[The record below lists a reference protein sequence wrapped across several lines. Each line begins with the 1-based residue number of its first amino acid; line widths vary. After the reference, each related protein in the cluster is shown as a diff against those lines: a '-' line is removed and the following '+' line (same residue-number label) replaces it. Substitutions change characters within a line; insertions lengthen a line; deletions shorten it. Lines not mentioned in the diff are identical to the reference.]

1 MTETFEA
8 PHQNHSIDA
17 IEADLVMETRSYQG
31 NYLHNLK
38 SVTLSCL
45 NGCGRYATPIIN
57 ILKNIFLPLG
67 LLRSSD
73 QSDLQP
79 ALLPLTPTE
88 ELDDHSSAFSSGD
101 SGVYHLQSPCDPMDL
116 FAQDP
121 LQDLC
126 LGLSSEDDINLL
138 TQDLVDTLESSPNP
152 ENVLHSGECTAIQD
166 SNALPQDLFV
176 SRSGDF
182 LFDENGLP
190 SPLND
195 LIGDA
200 AILDEI
206 RLLDMALEEGFSP
219 EMAARLDEAGY
230 LLHEA
235 AQQETNRDNSQS
247 SISEDQIQ
255 PGEYHQGSLMRH

>member
-1 MTETFEA
+1 
-8 PHQNHSIDA
+8 
-17 IEADLVMETRSYQG
+17 METRSHQG
-31 NYLHNLK
+31 NSLQNLK
-38 SVTLSCL
+38 SVTLSSL
-45 NGCGRYATPIIN
+45 NRSGRYAPPSIIN
-57 ILKNIFLPLG
+57 ILKNILLPLG
-67 LLRSSD
+67 SLRSPD
-73 QSDLQP
+73 QSQLQP
-79 ALLPLTPTE
+79 ALVPLTPTE

-101 SGVYHLQSPCDPMDL
+101 SGVYHLQSPCDHMDL

-138 TQDLVDTLESSPNP
+138 TQDLVDTLESSSNP
-152 ENVLHSGECTAIQD
+152 ENVLHSGDCTTIQD

-176 SRSGDF
+176 SQSGDF
-182 LFDENGLP
+182 LFDDDGLP
-190 SPLND
+190 TSLND

-206 RLLDMALEEGFSP
+206 RSLDMALEEGFSP

-247 SISEDQIQ
+247 SLSEDQVQ
-255 PGEYHQGSLMRH
+255 PREYQQGSLMRH